1 VYGWLSEGLDT
12 ADLKAARILL
22 DEFA

>member
-12 ADLKAARILL
+12 AGLKAARILL